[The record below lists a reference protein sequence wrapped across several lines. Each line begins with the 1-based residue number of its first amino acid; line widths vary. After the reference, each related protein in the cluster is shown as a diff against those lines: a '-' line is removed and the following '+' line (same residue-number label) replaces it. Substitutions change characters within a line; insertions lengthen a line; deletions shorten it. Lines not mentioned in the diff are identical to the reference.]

1 VFVGTR
7 TGCTQHHADDC
18 DRPCARAEASSACAS
33 HHHDHRACVDCDHTG
48 RADLLH
54 RGRDLDSSVTLTF
67 LSADLTGALSTGGAV
82 FTLGGTIFNFIVT
95 GVAYSGSATTT
106 SLLVAGGLVSQV
118 VVSPTNG
125 GITVEVKLS
134 ELAGHYTFGLGH
146 SEVGALS

>member
-1 VFVGTR
+1 MPTSSIEVGI
-7 TGCTQHHADDC
+7 
-18 DRPCARAEASSACAS
+18 S
-33 HHHDHRACVDCDHTG
+33 
-48 RADLLH
+48 
-54 RGRDLDSSVTLTF
+54 DSSVTLTF